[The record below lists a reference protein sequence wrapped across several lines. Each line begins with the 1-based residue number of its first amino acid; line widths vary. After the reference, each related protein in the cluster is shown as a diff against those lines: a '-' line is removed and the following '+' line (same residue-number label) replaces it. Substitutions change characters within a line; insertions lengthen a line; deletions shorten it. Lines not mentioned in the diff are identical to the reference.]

1 MIEMAY
7 YDKDGRVIA
16 GPQSSDEMA
25 SLESATI
32 PALQEFLTAGM
43 TERPGQLAR
52 ELRAG
57 MAAIQDSDQKRLIRE
72 MIAAAE
78 SADGVLI
85 LSDDGQGDTDE
96 A

>member
-1 MIEMAY
+1 MLELAY

-16 GPQSSDEMA
+16 GPQSSNEMA
-25 SLESATI
+25 TLESAPI
-32 PALQEFLTAGM
+32 PALQEFLTAGQ
-43 TERPGQLAR
+43 TDRPGQLAR

-57 MAAIQDSDQKRLIRE
+57 MAAIQDSDQKRLVRE

-96 A
+96 